1 MVLYHSSLNLEDR
14 LRLEEA
20 LKIHRVELGDMSSR
34 QQQDW
39 RQLRGVADALLVE
52 PRQLRLRDLLVT
64 WHGQRAMGKWANF
77 QVRRENFGNGGRFV
91 SGSLMCTGS

>member
-1 MVLYHSSLNLEDR
+1 MVLYHSSLHLEDR

-52 PRQLRLRDLLVT
+52 PRQLRLRDLLVA

-77 QVRRENFGNGGRFV
+77 QVPWRNFRKWGRFV
-91 SGSLMCTGS
+91 SGRLMYRK